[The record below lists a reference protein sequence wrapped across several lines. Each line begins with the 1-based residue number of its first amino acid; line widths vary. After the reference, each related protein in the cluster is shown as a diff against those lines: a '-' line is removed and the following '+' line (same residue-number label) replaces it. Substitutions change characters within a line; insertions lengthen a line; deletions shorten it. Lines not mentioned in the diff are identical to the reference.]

1 MAEKDIFEASFKK
14 LEKIVAELEDGKL
27 TLDESLKK
35 YEEGVRLARECS
47 KMLESAQKK
56 AEMLIKKE
64 GKLTAEKIED
74 DYEEEEAK

>member
-1 MAEKDIFEASFKK
+1 MADKELFETSFKK

-47 KMLESAQKK
+47 RMLESAQKR
-56 AEMLIKKE
+56 AETLVKKE
-64 GKLTAEKIED
+64 GNPATEKIDD
-74 DYEEEEAK
+74 DYEEKGVE